1 VAKEQLSMRDAIA
14 MIHAAGGLAVLAHP
28 GAGGTR
34 ERIEALRALGLDG
47 VEVKHPSHS
56 SSDTTRLRGIC
67 EQFGLVM
74 SGGSDWHGAA
84 DGPRTI
90 GMMQVPAEWLARQD
104 AHLAAL
110 GRAPAA

>member
-1 VAKEQLSMRDAIA
+1 MREAIA
-14 MIHAAGGLAVLAHP
+14 MVHAAGGLAILAHP

-34 ERIEALRALGLDG
+34 ERIEALAAVGLDG

-56 SSDTTRLRGIC
+56 PQDVARLRAC
-67 EQFGLVM
+67 VEQLGLIS

-90 GMMQVPAEWLARQD
+90 GMMRVPIEWLRRQD
-104 AHLAAL
+104 ERVEAL